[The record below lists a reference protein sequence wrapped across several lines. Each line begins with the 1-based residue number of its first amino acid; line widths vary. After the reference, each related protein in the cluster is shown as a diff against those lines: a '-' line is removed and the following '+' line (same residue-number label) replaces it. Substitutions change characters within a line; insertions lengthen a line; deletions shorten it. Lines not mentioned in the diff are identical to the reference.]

1 MSGTEDSLLDA
12 FSKEFPVIGL
22 PGGMSP
28 FLDDATP
35 MAPAVK
41 PAAAPREDISHFPP
55 SSMLPPVGGG
65 NPGRLPPAA
74 ANPPSLVEP
83 SDSISGLSMAGLVGE
98 DPYAAMRAGRQV
110 PSSASANDPLAK
122 LNAIQI
128 TNTDHFQ
135 GRMVESYIGPLDA
148 HVIVAMESLFA
159 GDSPQG
165 KFGRFKGA
173 QGRMKQLTE
182 LLLLEL
188 RNEALK
194 RGADAVLRVSV
205 EKVALGN
212 TIAFTAVGTAV
223 RLASA

>member
-41 PAAAPREDISHFPP
+41 PAAAPREEISHFPP
-55 SSMLPPVGGG
+55 SSMLPPVGG
-65 NPGRLPPAA
+65 NPGRLPPVEV
-74 ANPPSLVEP
+74 NSPSLVEP
-83 SDSISGLSMAGLVGE
+83 SDSISGLSMAGFVGE
-98 DPYAAMRAGRQV
+98 DPYAALRAGRQA
-110 PSSASANDPLAK
+110 PAPASANDPLAK